1 MKYQWNTFLLQN
13 VWLIMWPYQS
23 SSFLMWRWH
32 VIFMCED
39 SCFRVK
45 ARLVFHLCLYNKI
58 YLLTILIFFCHL
70 SSLVDFPSFLILS
83 FQFYLL
89 YTIDQVGCTALN
101 RGQPGLLGLQS
112 TLNGH
117 LYKMDTSLKRTARV
131 GPCLSLLPLFD
142 SLWDGHLSK
151 TDTYCWSQ
159 RCPS

>member
-1 MKYQWNTFLLQN
+1 MKYFFAAKCDWSCGHTNHHLF
-13 VWLIMWPYQS
+13 S
-23 SSFLMWRWH
+23 
-32 VIFMCED
+32 CED
-39 SCFRVK
+39 DMLFSCVKIRVFAWK
-45 ARLVFHLCLYNKI
+45 LAWYFICVYIIKFI
-58 YLLTILIFFCHL
+58 LLTILIFFCHL
-70 SSLVDFPSFLILS
+70 SSLVDFPSFLIPS